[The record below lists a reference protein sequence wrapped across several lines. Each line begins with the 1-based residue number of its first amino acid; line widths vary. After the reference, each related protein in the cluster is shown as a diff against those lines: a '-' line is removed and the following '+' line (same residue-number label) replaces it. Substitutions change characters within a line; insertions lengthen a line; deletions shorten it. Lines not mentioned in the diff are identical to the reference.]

1 MHRIALQRIERGAD
15 CPRTIVMSCVI
26 SRCVERF
33 HKDIICPSRVVFLR
47 TNYCYVCE
55 RTVPEDCSITYVGN
69 ISGRLGYV
77 ACVKCQ
83 SIVPRL
89 FEIYAELG
97 SWVPRSIYDGYD
109 LSAIRFLRKSASRP
123 SLPIYIETGSIA
135 LNVHSPLI
143 RMEDRIRSYIWWNE
157 ERLSIPVEKSVCL
170 SNLIFYNRGIYGYS
184 PECGPFSRTASC
196 WQESLQG
203 EYDKANEFMLVNM
216 VGLPSDIRRE
226 IFLFWR
232 GELL

>member
-1 MHRIALQRIERGAD
+1 
-15 CPRTIVMSCVI
+15 MSCV
-26 SRCVERF
+26 SRCVDRF
-33 HKDIICPSRVVFLR
+33 HKDIICPSRIVFLR
-47 TNYCYVCE
+47 MNYCYVCE
-55 RTVPEDCSITYVGN
+55 STVVGDCSITYAGN

-109 LSAIRFLRKSASRP
+109 LSAIRFLRKSMSRP

-135 LNVHSPLI
+135 LNVHSPLL
-143 RMEDRIRSYIWWNE
+143 RVDDRIRSYVWWKDGTDGTDG
-157 ERLSIPVEKSVCL
+157 IAVEKSVCL
-170 SNLIFYNRGIYGYS
+170 SNLIFHNREMYGYS
-184 PECGPFSRTASC
+184 AKCGPFARTTAC
-196 WQESLQG
+196 WGESLQG
-203 EYDKANEFMLVNM
+203 EYDKANQFWLVKESGWM
-216 VGLPSDIRRE
+216 ARLPNEIRHE
-226 IFLFWR
+226 ILLFWR